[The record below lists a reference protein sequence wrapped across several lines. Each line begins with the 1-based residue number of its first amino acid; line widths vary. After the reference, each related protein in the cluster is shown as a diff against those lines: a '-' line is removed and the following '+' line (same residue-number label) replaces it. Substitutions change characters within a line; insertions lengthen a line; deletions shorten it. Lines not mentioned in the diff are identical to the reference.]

1 MDAIEVINLVKS
13 FKEKNR
19 LIKAVD
25 NISFSV
31 KKGEIFGL
39 LGPNGAGKT
48 TTLNILN
55 GLVSKDSGE
64 IRILGVDPE
73 QNEQNWEYIKN
84 KINVSTAYYSLSE
97 QLTIKQ
103 NLKVYAML
111 YNVKNVQEKIDKLLK
126 MFELKELENRKV
138 VQLSSGE
145 KTRVALCKGFLNEP
159 EVLFL
164 DECTVGLDPDIA
176 EKTRKIIKEYQQK
189 NGTTIIFTSHYMYEV
204 EELCDRIAFM
214 KNGKIIKIDTA
225 KNFKKLIK
233 KTSIELTIK
242 ENYPAF
248 LKILKE
254 KKIDILST
262 GTNTIIFEVS
272 SSTDQLYK
280 LMNIIFKAGVKIS
293 DMHMNKP
300 TLEDIFIQ
308 FARRKQKKSKMS
320 EGK

>member
-1 MDAIEVINLVKS
+1 MDAIEVNNLVKS
-13 FKEKNR
+13 FREKNK

-55 GLVSKDSGE
+55 GLISKDSGE
-64 IRILGVDPE
+64 IKILGLDPE
-73 QNEQNWEYIKN
+73 QNELNWESVKN

-97 QLTIKQ
+97 QLTIRQ

-111 YNVKNVQEKIDKLLK
+111 YNIKNIQEKIDQLLQ
-126 MFELKELENRKV
+126 MFELKSLDNRKV

-145 KTRVALCKGFLNEP
+145 KTRVSLCKGFINDP

-176 EKTRKIIKEYQQK
+176 EKTREIIRDYQEQK
-189 NGTTIIFTSHYMYEV
+189 GTTIIFTSHYMYEV
-204 EELCDRIAFM
+204 EELCNRIAFM
-214 KNGKIIKIDTA
+214 NNGRIIKIDTA
-225 KNFKKLIK
+225 GNFKKLIK

-242 ENYPAF
+242 ENYPA
-248 LKILKE
+248 LMKIMKE
-254 KKIDILST
+254 RNIDILST
-262 GTNTIIFEVS
+262 GTNTVVFEVS

-280 LMNIIFKAGVKIS
+280 LMNMIFKAGVKIS

-308 FARRKQKKSKMS
+308 FARKKQRVR
-320 EGK
+320 